1 MNIRTEIR
9 TDIHTTNIPIM
20 NIRTKDIAV
29 AAEMSMTR
37 KKKVAAVFCTT
48 TGK

>member
-1 MNIRTEIR
+1 MDITDMRTTDMMR
-9 TDIHTTNIPIM
+9 T
-20 NIRTKDIAV
+20 TKDIAV
-29 AAEMSMTR
+29 AAETSMTRR